1 MGDYR
6 ADSKSYG
13 ARLQLSRDAEEKQT
27 NPTAKTKPMTDTV
40 SGIARGN
47 VAAALPPLSLPGQ
60 AGMLSP
66 SVARDSLHRL
76 QRSHGNRYVRRM
88 LQRSGDAE
96 GEVTPDVERAIESSR
111 GGGQPLDRGVQ
122 SRMGQALNADF
133 SGVRVHTDSGADAL
147 NRSLQARAF
156 TTDKDVYFRQGEY
169 NPGSSSGRELLAHE
183 LTHVV
188 QQGGSAVRSKNEA
201 DNTEPTC
208 SGCSANSPVGTL
220 LAKLTLGAPND
231 VCEQE
236 ADSVASAYVN
246 WERQPVA
253 KDNAGSQVRR
263 QEGEEEKKEPLMQTK
278 PDGSR
283 LFRQPEEEEENKE
296 PLQAKSDDSYLR
308 RQREEKEK
316 ERMQAKLEAD
326 LVQRQPEKEAQEV
339 PVQAK
344 KNLEGLRRQSDCCK
358 SLPFTAQSLLR
369 QSKRN
374 VQRLRVPLDG
384 WGGTWA
390 GDDSYMNITP
400 RAELIVGGAVSQQT
414 RFSAQRDRMRI
425 PLNTTAHLR
434 ISANIHVFQDNNVD
448 NGENDWSFQYTWGVR
463 VDSRGTLQLDPPTRS
478 WSGGAG
484 DAPWSVEA
492 TPIQGTRSVGLAFTL
507 GSTEGSS
514 SSHTIP
520 VEVGGAFEPFGV
532 GVEAAAG
539 YEYSWGSST
548 GSTLTAGRGFVL
560 DLETPP
566 PPPPRV
572 EIEFGPVTL
581 SQATDF
587 SFETSQPNMRG
598 RVDGVSRVAPEGG
611 LVATSQS
618 ELRRWFL
625 SLDEEPGP
633 FRQRGAGFTIL
644 VEGHAS
650 PRGEEDPNGQLAH
663 RRIEYMIGV
672 ARDVLPGASVRSNGV
687 LGESPYSD
695 RPGAENNP
703 RQRIARVRVIDRRA
717 SLTE

>member
-1 MGDYR
+1 MASYR
-6 ADSKSYG
+6 KHSTSYG
-13 ARLQLSRDAEEKQT
+13 ARQQLSRDAAADKQQIPPKKGKPET
-27 NPTAKTKPMTDTV
+27 NTGPGTPMANVGATV
-40 SGIARGN
+40 ST
-47 VAAALPPLSLPGQ
+47 LSKPAQ

-66 SVARDSLHRL
+66 SVVRNSLYRL

-88 LQRSGDAE
+88 LQRSGDDG

-111 GGGQPLDRGVQ
+111 GSGQPLHSGVQ
-122 SRMGQALNADF
+122 SRMGQALDADF
-133 SGVRVHTDSGADAL
+133 SGVRVHTDSEADGL

-156 TTDKDVYFRQGEY
+156 TTGKDVYFRQGEY

-208 SGCSANSPVGTL
+208 SGCSGNSTIGTL
-220 LAKLTLGAPND
+220 QTKLTLGAPND
-231 VCEQE
+231 VYEQE

-253 KDNAGSQVRR
+253 KDNAGSHVRR
-263 QEGEEEKKEPLMQTK
+263 QVGEQEKKEQMIQTK
-278 PDGSR
+278 PDASR
-283 LFRQPEEEEENKE
+283 LSRQPEEEEEKE
-296 PLQAKSDDSYLR
+296 PLQAKSGDSYLR
-308 RQREEKEK
+308 PQPKEK
-316 ERMQAKLEAD
+316 EEEQIQANLAAT
-326 LVQRQPEKEAQEV
+326 LVQQQPEEEEPKE

-344 KNLEGLRRQSDCCK
+344 TEVDELQRQSEYLK
-358 SLPFTAQSLLR
+358 SAPFTALSSLR
-369 QSKRN
+369 SRKRN
-374 VQRLRVPLDG
+374 IQRLRVPLDG

-390 GDDSYMNITP
+390 GDDSYMSITP
-400 RAELIVGGAVSQQT
+400 RAKLFVGGAVTQQT
-414 RFSAQRDRMRI
+414 RFPAQRDRMRI
-425 PLNTTAHLR
+425 PLNTTAHLQ
-434 ISANIHVFQDNNVD
+434 ISANIHVFQDNNID

-463 VDSRGTLQLDPPTRS
+463 VDNRGTLQLDPPTRS

-520 VEVGGAFEPFGV
+520 VEVGGAVKPFGV
-532 GVEAAAG
+532 GVEVAAG

-560 DLETPP
+560 DLDTPP
-566 PPPPRV
+566 PPPPRGEV
-572 EIEFGPVTL
+572 EFGPVTL
-581 SQATDF
+581 SRTTDF

-598 RVDGVSRVAPEGG
+598 RVDHVSRIGPEGG
-611 LVATSQS
+611 LVAMSQS

-625 SLDEEPGP
+625 RLDEETDP
-633 FRQRGAGFTIL
+633 FRQRGAGLTIL

-650 PRGEEDPNGQLAH
+650 PRGEEDPNGRLAH
-663 RRIEYMIGV
+663 RRIEYMIGL
-672 ARDVLPGASVRSNGV
+672 AREVLPGASVRSNGV

-695 RPGAENNP
+695 RPGTENNP
-703 RQRIARVRVIDRRA
+703 QQRIARVRVIDRRE